1 VKSTITKNKDL
12 LDASRK
18 TGLNANTKMQDKI
31 IIYFENV
38 AKEKNLGIAVTNQN
52 CIHEE
57 IKSRLN
63 SRNACCHSVPNFLSS
78 RLLSKNLTIKIYKSI
93 TLSLF
98 CIDVKLGLLH

>member
-57 IKSRLN
+57 IKSRFN
-63 SRNACCHSVPNFLSS
+63 SRNACCQSVPNFLSS